1 MSAPDRGNVSAWT
14 LRHQSF
20 VIFVLVLVSLFGV
33 LSYSRLSQS
42 EDPPFTFKTMV
53 VRTMWPGA
61 SAEQVQSLV
70 TDKIA
75 RTLQQTPSVDFLR
88 AYSRPGESTLFFT
101 ILDST
106 PSSAVPDTWYQVRKK
121 VGDMAYTLPDGIQ
134 GPFFN
139 DEFGDV
145 YTNVYAL
152 RGDGFSPD
160 ELRAY
165 ADALR
170 TQLLKVPGVA
180 KVDYFGDQSP
190 EIDIE
195 IDNARLAQLGISP
208 SDIAA
213 AIRAQNAVSA
223 AGTIDT
229 AEDRITVRPSGQF
242 GPYAPPNAGGTSAGM
257 AATHAPY
264 DPDATARAALSNVLL
279 RVPASGLRGSPAG
292 DGGKNGANGN
302 SGTPGSVAGAATFR
316 LGDIATIH
324 RGYADPPTQTM
335 RFEGH
340 TVLGIGVTMVTNGD
354 VIALGKALDARVHML
369 QPTLPAGLSLVPVTS
384 MPHAVS
390 DSVSDFIHSV
400 AEAVIIVLVV
410 SLVSLGWRT
419 GMVVVIS
426 IPLVLAATALGMWIF
441 GIGLHKVSLGTL
453 VLALGLLVD
462 DAIIAVEMMAVK
474 LAQGW
479 ERGKAAA
486 FAYTSTAFPMLT
498 GTLVTVA
505 GFLPIALARSGTG
518 EYTRSIFEVS
528 ALALLLSWLSAVI
541 VVPLLGYHLLK
552 TTSPAGKASQ
562 EPTPRH
568 EHDDHEGVYDSRF
581 YHRLRHLIGWCVT
594 RRWRVL
600 TATGLAFVLAIAGFG
615 LVSQQFF
622 PNSNRPELLVDLR
635 LPDNAS
641 YDATLTQVRRMEA
654 IVRGRPEIAKHID
667 NSTAFVGTGAPRFF
681 LSLDQQLAQPNF
693 AQFLITAKSVED
705 REALAAVLRP
715 ILRDQFGFLRT
726 RLTRLENGPPTGYPV
741 QFRVTGDDI
750 ATVRRIADQVAARI
764 RTDARTHD
772 VQLDWDEPGRR
783 TLTFDIDQA
792 KARAVGVNSQDI
804 AQFLALTVDGYPVT
818 QWREDDRLVP
828 IVLRGPRNERRDPA
842 RLAQLSMPTPQ
853 GPVPLDALGRFV
865 PAMDY
870 SVIWTRDR
878 QPVITVQGDVS
889 DGVAGLDVMAAL
901 DKQLAPLRAGLPIGY
916 AITAGGPIEENAKA
930 QQSIA
935 VQLPLLGIVVL
946 VLLMV
951 QLQSFS
957 RTLLVVLTAPLGL
970 IGVVAALLLFHQPFG
985 FVAMLGVIA
994 MFGIIMRNSV
1004 ILVDQI
1010 ERDIR
1015 AGHPRLDAI
1024 VDATVRRFRPIVLT
1038 AAAAVLALIPLLRN
1052 GFFSPMATALMGGI
1066 TVATLLTVCFVPA
1079 LYAAWFRVEPDETN
1093 DPDRNLP
1100 DTKPGRRANPD
1111 TPATASRHTVDP
1123 RPPRGA
1129 DA

>member
-1 MSAPDRGNVSAWT
+1 MSAPDRGNLSAWA

-75 RTLQQTPSVDFLR
+75 RTLQQTPAVDFLR

-101 ILDST
+101 ILDSA
-106 PSSAVPDTWYQVRKK
+106 PSSAVPSTWYQVRKK
-121 VGDMAYTLPDGIQ
+121 VGDIAYTLPDGIQ

-180 KVDYFGDQSP
+180 KVDYFGDRSP

-195 IDNARLAQLGISP
+195 IDNARLAQLGLSP

-213 AIRAQNAVSA
+213 AIRAQNAVTA

-242 GPYAPPNAGGTSAGM
+242 GPYAPPRADGGTAPGV
-257 AATHAPY
+257 ATAHPSY
-264 DPDATARAALSNVLL
+264 DPDAAARAALGDVLL
-279 RVPASGLRGSPAG
+279 RVPASAQN
-292 DGGKNGANGN
+292 GGG
-302 SGTPGSVAGAATFR
+302 SGTGSTAAAATFR

-324 RGYADPPTQTM
+324 RGYTDPPEQTM
-335 RFEGH
+335 RFEGRP
-340 TVLGIGVTMVTNGD
+340 VLGIGITMVSNGD
-354 VIALGKALDARVHML
+354 VIALGRALDDRVRTL
-369 QPTLPAGLSLVPVTS
+369 QHTLPAGLSLLPVTN

-390 DSVSDFIHSV
+390 DSVNDFIRSV
-400 AEAVIIVLVV
+400 AEAVVIVLLV

-426 IPLVLAATALGMWIF
+426 IPLVLAATALGMWMF
-441 GIGLHKVSLGTL
+441 DIGLHKVSLGTL

-541 VVPLLGYHLLK
+541 VVPLLGYHLLR
-552 TTSPAGKASQ
+552 TTSPAAQPSQ
-562 EPTPRH
+562 EH
-568 EHDDHEGVYDSRF
+568 AGHDGHEGVYDSRF
-581 YHRLRHLIGWCVT
+581 YRRLRHLIGWCIA

-600 TATGLAFVLAIAGFG
+600 SATGLAFVLAIAGFG

-654 IVRGRPEIAKHID
+654 IIRDRPEIAAHID
-667 NSTAFVGTGAPRFF
+667 NSTAFVGSGAPRFF

-693 AQFLITAKSVED
+693 AQFLVTAKSVED
-705 REALAAVLRP
+705 RDALATALRP

-741 QFRVTGDDI
+741 QFRITGDDI
-750 ATVRRIADQVAARI
+750 ATVRHIADRVAARI

-792 KARAVGVNSQDI
+792 KARAAGVSGQDI

-828 IVLRGPRNERRDPA
+828 IVLRGPRDERRDPA

-865 PAMDY
+865 PALDY
-870 SVIWTRDR
+870 SLIWTRDR

-901 DKQLAPLRAGLPIGY
+901 DKQLAPLRADLPIGY

-930 QQSIA
+930 QQSIV

-1024 VDATVRRFRPIVLT
+1024 VDATIRRFRPIVLT

-1079 LYAAWFRVEPDETN
+1079 LYAAWFRVKSDETHGS
-1093 DPDRNLP
+1093 DHHRPGTKTRNG
-1100 DTKPGRRANPD
+1100 TASGTA
-1111 TPATASRHTVDP
+1111 ATASSDAADP
-1123 RPPRGA
+1123 QPSRGA